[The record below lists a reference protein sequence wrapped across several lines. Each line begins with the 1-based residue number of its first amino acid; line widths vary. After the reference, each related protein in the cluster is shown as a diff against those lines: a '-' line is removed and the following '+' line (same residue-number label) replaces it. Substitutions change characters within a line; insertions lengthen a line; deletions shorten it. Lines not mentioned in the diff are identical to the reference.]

1 MRAGAMI
8 LAVDRRSIV
17 SGDGE
22 YRGTR
27 DNKKQQIE
35 GIERLAEDVWLI
47 PLPQGLPFFAKIA
60 SVADHVG
67 YPYRVIHIE
76 HDVSWVRFGGPP

>member
-8 LAVDRRSIV
+8 LAVDRSRIGSE
-17 SGDGE
+17 DGV
-22 YRGTR
+22 YRGKR
-27 DNKKQQIE
+27 DNKQQQIE
-35 GIERLAEDVWLI
+35 GIERLSEDVWLI

-67 YPYRVIHIE
+67 YPYRVMPIE
-76 HDVSWVRFGGPP
+76 HDVAWVKYGEWK

>member
-8 LAVDRRSIV
+8 LAVDRSRIGSE
-17 SGDGE
+17 DGE
-22 YRGTR
+22 YRGKR
-27 DNKKQQIE
+27 DNKKQQSE

-47 PLPQGLPFFAKIA
+47 PLPLGLPFFAKIA

-76 HDVSWVRFGGPP
+76 HDVSWVRFGGQP